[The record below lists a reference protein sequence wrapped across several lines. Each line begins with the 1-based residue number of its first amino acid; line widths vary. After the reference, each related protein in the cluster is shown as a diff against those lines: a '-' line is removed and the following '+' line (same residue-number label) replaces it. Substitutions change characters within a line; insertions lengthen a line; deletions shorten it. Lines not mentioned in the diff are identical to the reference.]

1 MCVCWKFVI
10 ESVKLITWNSSGYLE
25 NLNKIALLIYL
36 PLKVISTRENNSFK
50 KSRTNKK
57 RLFSDAFEN
66 MNFFYPTEDDEQEK
80 KVSKSSRR
88 TPPPI
93 PARRTSASSTSV
105 PPPLPAP
112 PRRDSRKGRKRPNYL
127 DQSVGAQLFPTER
140 HLSVLGLHF
149 FYLFLL
155 FLILERRNF
164 AKFYFHY
171 WVWL

>member
-1 MCVCWKFVI
+1 
-10 ESVKLITWNSSGYLE
+10 
-25 NLNKIALLIYL
+25 
-36 PLKVISTRENNSFK
+36 
-50 KSRTNKK
+50 
-57 RLFSDAFEN
+57 

-149 FYLFLL
+149 STFFVILNSREKKFCEILL
-155 FLILERRNF
+155 SLLSLS
-164 AKFYFHY
+164 
-171 WVWL
+171 WL